1 MISIKQHGNFKK
13 TEKFLKKVGRG
24 NVVLG
29 LSELAQIGVEAL
41 SNATPKDTG
50 RTASSWNYTIERE
63 NGIWKICWNNTN
75 VNDGVNIALI
85 LQLGH
90 ATGTGGYVE
99 GYDYIN
105 PTMRPVFDMIANKA
119 WEEVTK

>member
-1 MISIKQHGNFKK
+1 M
-13 TEKFLKKVGRG
+13 
-24 NVVLG
+24 
-29 LSELAQIGVEAL
+29 EAL

-50 RTASSWNYTIERE
+50 RTASSWNYSIERE

-75 VNDGVNIALI
+75 ANDGVNIALI